1 MVDWT
6 RIKSVTYTPVYVQ
19 IAQLIRTAISA
30 GEFGP
35 GDRLPSETVVQ
46 QETGVNRLTVRKSY
60 RILQDEG
67 LIVTVHGRGSFVL
80 PVDGT

>member
-6 RIKSVTYTPVYVQ
+6 RVKPGAFTPVYVQ
-19 IAQLIRTAISA
+19 IANLVRTAIQS

-60 RILQDEG
+60 RILADEG

-80 PVDGT
+80 PVD